1 MKQDNNKLVWI
12 ACFMTVIGAL
22 FWSAMFVI
30 QQPRPLF
37 IAFLVINIVVLM
49 IDVACLIV
57 DIRK

>member
-1 MKQDNNKLVWI
+1 MNQDNNKLVWI
-12 ACFMTVIGAL
+12 VCFVTVIGTL

>member
-1 MKQDNNKLVWI
+1 MNQDNNKLVWI

-22 FWSAMFVI
+22 FWSAMLVI

-37 IAFLVINIVVLM
+37 IAFLVINIMVLI

>member
-37 IAFLVINIVVLM
+37 IAFLIINIVVLM